1 MALCVVRTFLSPL
14 SRAAIERLAYVLRTM
29 YDCAKIAKA
38 ADTGKLA
45 KNTNLKDY

>member
-1 MALCVVRTFLSPL
+1 
-14 SRAAIERLAYVLRTM
+14 M